1 MAYLSRIDLENIGAR
16 VIRAYKKLPEVR
28 GQLFDHVDIDYLIN
42 ALLGL
47 RIDYSHLS
55 PDGNTLGLTSFCE
68 IGIEVFPKE
77 PDQTDELYY
86 ILDGKTI
93 LIEQDLIAEGA
104 NIGRRNYT
112 VSHEGCHH
120 ILKMLYPYDYAAQ
133 TSNRTVH
140 RYNRERSPIVDW
152 EEWQVDT
159 LAGIILM
166 PSECV
171 NRCMERFGLGTQIRL
186 LNRVFAATDYRRF
199 EEMAD
204 FMGVSKT
211 ALSIRL
217 PQLGK
222 ISRNDF
228 KDPYALVRIERDEEE
243 VDL

>member
-1 MAYLSRIDLENIGAR
+1 MVYLSRIDLENIGAR

-28 GQLFDHVDIDYLIN
+28 GQLFDYVDIDYLIN

-68 IGIEVFPKE
+68 IGIEVFSKE
-77 PDQTDELYY
+77 PKQSDELYY
-86 ILDGKTI
+86 MLDGKTI
-93 LIEQDLIAEGA
+93 LIEKDLVSEGA

-112 VSHEGCHH
+112 VAHEGCHH
-120 ILKMLYPYDYAAQ
+120 ILKMLYPHNYAAQ

-140 RYNRERSPIVDW
+140 CYNRERSPIVDW

-171 NRCMERFGLGTQIRL
+171 NRCMERFGLGSQIRL
-186 LNRVFAATDYRRF
+186 LNRVFAAADYQRF
-199 EEMAD
+199 EDMAD

-217 PQLGK
+217 AQLGK